1 MVTLVMV
8 DAMVFRQRFI
18 QGLSKNPSAKGD
30 QNYRVLSLHEG
41 SEEPAA
47 EPTCGRT

>member
-8 DAMVFRQRFI
+8 DAMVSRQLVIR
-18 QGLSKNPSAKGD
+18 GLRKNPSAKGD
-30 QNYRVLSLHEG
+30 QKYCVLSLHDG